1 MLTVLRSRVFW
12 TNREGAAPDRTAYFP
27 SMDYGVDVNRT
38 LELHSLLL
46 LTDNLAVTQTLLTRQ
61 CNRTAGQLPCLHKVD
76 SPTPG
81 RLSNM
86 P

>member
-1 MLTVLRSRVFW
+1 
-12 TNREGAAPDRTAYFP
+12 
-27 SMDYGVDVNRT
+27 MDYGVDANRT

-81 RLSNM
+81 QLSNM